1 MAPSA
6 GEPAPAGAGT
16 DSGVS
21 VPAGAGTDPGVSV
34 PAGAGTDP
42 GVSVP
47 AGAAFV
53 SITFFWVR
61 LGCSVGGKM
70 GFSASDILN
79 NGNVYSK
86 VRKYAAET
94 H

>member
-1 MAPSA
+1 
-6 GEPAPAGAGT
+6 
-16 DSGVS
+16 
-21 VPAGAGTDPGVSV
+21 
-34 PAGAGTDP
+34 
-42 GVSVP
+42 
-47 AGAAFV
+47 
-53 SITFFWVR
+53 